1 MAPKRSRT
9 STRCDT
15 TKFVSL
21 AASNR
26 YETSLLK
33 KVPIRER
40 GFNLPTGAFC
50 SLDHEFNRRGWGK
63 FCKQPP
69 AAILPMVR
77 EFYANAYEHHGSVAI
92 VRGKA
97 VASDRTML
105 NRFYGLEDI
114 EYDEYSTY
122 VDDLFVTPRLPIQK
136 STKQKSTKPY
146 LQ

>member
-1 MAPKRSRT
+1 MTPKRSRT
-9 STRCDT
+9 STSYDT

-21 AASNR
+21 VASNR

-33 KVPIRER
+33 KVPIGERE
-40 GFNLPTGAFC
+40 FNLPTGAFR
-50 SLDHEFNRRGWGK
+50 SLDYEFSRRGWGE

-69 AAILPMVR
+69 AAILHVVR
-77 EFYANAYEHHGSVAI
+77 EFYANAYEHQGSVAR

-97 VASDRTML
+97 VAFDRTTL

-122 VDDLFVTPRLPIQK
+122 VDDLFVTPHLPI
-136 STKQKSTKPY
+136 QKSTKPY